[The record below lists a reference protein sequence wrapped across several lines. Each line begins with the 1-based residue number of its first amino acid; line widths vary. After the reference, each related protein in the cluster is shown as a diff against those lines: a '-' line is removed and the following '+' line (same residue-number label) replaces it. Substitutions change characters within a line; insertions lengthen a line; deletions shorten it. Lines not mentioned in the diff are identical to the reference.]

1 MHARALC
8 CWHSHVCRVSRNSA
22 KPGPRRDEVHRSG
35 AAQRRAAQSQ
45 VVRVVRG
52 GCSAGDDDALVSL
65 VWVQVRAR
73 TRAWPRAP
81 AVRFLSEV
89 QWIRCTAVQPGA
101 APCAS
106 RNTIQCS
113 TANGLEGL
121 MFILEGPKGRSRHE
135 RTGPVLGQPPLFA
148 GTPRARATHMSRSSS
163 SSVPRSSGNKKHW
176 NDELNALR
184 GGGPGGGGGVG
195 GGSQA
200 DRSPLAPRASVDR
213 PPTGARVALAATS
226 QRNLEGSSAGRR
238 AMTARGRR
246 QRLWL
251 TDLARG
257 AILCPLHPTSSFSRG
272 ASSIPS
278 PPPRPRIR
286 LAASKGK
293 VATQW
298 PLLGCAP

>member
-1 MHARALC
+1 MRCSGYGAPQCSPAL
-8 CWHSHVCRVSRNSA
+8 
-22 KPGPRRDEVHRSG
+22 
-35 AAQRRAAQSQ
+35 
-45 VVRVVRG
+45 
-52 GCSAGDDDALVSL
+52 
-65 VWVQVRAR
+65 
-73 TRAWPRAP
+73 PRAP
-81 AVRFLSEV
+81 HGTQYS
-89 QWIRCTAVQPGA
+89 A
-101 APCAS
+101 APPMA
-106 RNTIQCS
+106 
-113 TANGLEGL
+113 LKVL